1 MFLHLSKYACFLSML
16 LLLSGC
22 WSQINFDQLTVVS
35 AIGLDLNKQGQ
46 LQVTVQLVNPTLPV
60 AAGGGVQQRRAIAT
74 YTANGITVEDALE
87 TIRKQA
93 KKSLFFSQTKVL
105 LIGERLAKQ
114 GLNDSMDFFWREP
127 NQNFNCWVMVSRRPV
142 KEVLTDSKELQAVAA
157 EEWKAYFKNKTYKP
171 TSGGIQLYQFLPRLE
186 QSGFQVAVP
195 GLLQVG
201 KSGSKDLVMEI
212 TDLAVFRNN
221 KMVGWL
227 NSEETQVVS
236 WLTKLSSL
244 GLFQMTTKDKKSI
257 MFELKNIHIAMK
269 PAFENGQLQMN
280 VRMKTRASI
289 KTSTEVMDLTEKKTT
304 DLIKTELSSAIAASI
319 EGTLHKLFHSYKS
332 DAVGFGETIHRKDPK
347 IWEMLKEGW
356 NEELAN
362 IKVQSSISIELVKSG
377 LLIDSKIKKDDV
389 K

>member
-1 MFLHLSKYACFLSML
+1 
-16 LLLSGC
+16 
-22 WSQINFDQLTVVS
+22 
-35 AIGLDLNKQGQ
+35 
-46 LQVTVQLVNPTLPV
+46 
-60 AAGGGVQQRRAIAT
+60 
-74 YTANGITVEDALE
+74 
-87 TIRKQA
+87 
-93 KKSLFFSQTKVL
+93 
-105 LIGERLAKQ
+105 
-114 GLNDSMDFFWREP
+114 MDFFWREP

-377 LLIDSKIKKDDV
+377 LLIDSKIKRMM
-389 K
+389 